1 MKYIAAFAA
10 LLSVVVADEFGT
22 ASVYCGSSCTDGT
35 LIWTGNATTR
45 PEACTDLGA
54 TYEYCYFEVD
64 PAEYTANWA
73 LQIGGNG
80 VCNVAADPVVDA
92 GDCSAAGSYDSY
104 DVYFYL

>member
-1 MKYIAAFAA
+1 MK
-10 LLSVVVADEFGT
+10 
-22 ASVYCGSSCTDGT
+22 CTDGT

-73 LQIGGNG
+73 LQVGGSG
-80 VCNVAADPVVDA
+80 VCNAVTDPVVDA